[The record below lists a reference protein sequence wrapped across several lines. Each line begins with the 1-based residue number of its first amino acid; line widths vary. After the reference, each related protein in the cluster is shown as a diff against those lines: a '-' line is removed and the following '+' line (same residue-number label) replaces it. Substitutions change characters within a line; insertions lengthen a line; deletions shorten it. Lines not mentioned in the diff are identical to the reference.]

1 MPQKAKIT
9 VTLREFKYRNGFSS
23 EDLRSDVQ
31 KKLSG
36 KYPGLAVSVEKDE
49 KKSLEKNESK

>member
-1 MPQKAKIT
+1 MIESMLAQVGEGAGNQQNDFGSQADMPQKSKIT

-31 KKLSG
+31 RS
-36 KYPGLAVSVEKDE
+36 
-49 KKSLEKNESK
+49 